1 MRAYDTNIDKAVFK
15 ILYEQEKVS
24 SRELKEEVE
33 ECSRNGKNIS
43 SALFAFHLTQMLISD
58 QKYSRYLVSP
68 VIDKKDCGRGKK
80 IFYSLTNKARIR
92 MNLKLPIL
100 REESTRE
107 KAYQLFL
114 LFMSPAGEAPAN
126 SATFTSEEEFDSF
139 LYKMHI
145 SKKDLLPIKVENGI
159 NLRKIPI
166 SKYKKQNVIEEPIT
180 ITTFSNQQE
189 EESDIAIFRIDYLK
203 GSENE
208 GSFYYVYRL
217 RGISKK
223 EALNYRQSNA
233 PFSHIELI
241 EDKINDCFNLLE
253 KEGLIKRITFL
264 TLEYLDEI
272 RYDIANEDLRK
283 FLVGWWLMHG
293 RSVIRMYLTWKY
305 RSPTKE
311 EETWW
316 TLIWGEKRAKLL
328 LKDLHRIRHER
339 KQLQPEQLRNRDAK
353 LMEEIQSFERDMPK
367 DLDKLKKEHSKVL
380 VDYTLFTDALLEW
393 VYPNFLRKLQEN
405 KKV

>member
-15 ILYEQEKVS
+15 ILYEQEKIS

-139 LYKMHI
+139 LSKMHI

-166 SKYKKQNVIEEPIT
+166 SKYKQNVIEEPIT